1 MGLYNRCRP
10 PTPGG
15 SRCAK
20 RTGLCSGEVNQS
32 IKFIC
37 DKKEHNATQKTK
49 QNKVPTITG
58 LLVVDRADDELFE
71 KVLGIRQSISYYVL
85 RNILPNKT
93 VPSWDLGR
101 TAIHESLS

>member
-1 MGLYNRCRP
+1 MGFTTAADRQRP
-10 PTPGG
+10 EAAGAP
-15 SRCAK
+15 SELVCVLAK
-20 RTGLCSGEVNQS
+20 SINQS
-32 IKFIC
+32 NLFAT
-37 DKKEHNATQKTK
+37 KKNTMQHKKTK